1 MKVRLNLSTTPQENR
16 RPFLVAAVLVGA
28 AGVIAF
34 LVLFRATYTSWDSSR
49 DLHARVAQ
57 LENRIARASTRQSE
71 LAVYFRSPDAQR
83 ILDRASFL
91 NSLIDERSFP
101 WTKVFATLEQT
112 IPPGVRV
119 VAISPKLV
127 RGRAQVDLTIG
138 AADSE
143 QEVRF
148 LQAIEK
154 SKAFSNVEITSERRD
169 EKPNTQD
176 RILVELKVT
185 YETI

>member
-16 RPFLVAAVLVGA
+16 RPFLASAALLGTV
-28 AGVIAF
+28 GVIAF
-34 LVLFRATYTSWDSSR
+34 VVLFRATYTSWESNR
-49 DLHARVAQ
+49 ELHTRVAQ
-57 LENRIARASTRQSE
+57 LESRIARASARQSE
-71 LAVYFRSPDAQR
+71 LAAYFRSADAQR
-83 ILDRASFL
+83 ILDRANFL

-101 WTKVFATLEQT
+101 WTKVFATLEET
-112 IPPGVRV
+112 MPPGVRV
-119 VAISPKLV
+119 VAISPTLV
-127 RGRAQVDLTIG
+127 NGRAQVDLTIG
-138 AADSE
+138 AADSQ

-148 LQAIEK
+148 LQAMEK

-169 EKPNTQD
+169 ERQSTQD